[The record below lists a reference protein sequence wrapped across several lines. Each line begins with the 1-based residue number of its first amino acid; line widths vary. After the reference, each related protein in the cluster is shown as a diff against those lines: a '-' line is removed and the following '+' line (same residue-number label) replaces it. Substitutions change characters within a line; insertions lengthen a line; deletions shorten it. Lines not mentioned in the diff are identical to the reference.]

1 MRGDQQTRI
10 TFTMMSMAQQQHTM
24 CAINNSM
31 QQQLSCPALSIPK
44 PELGFSPGGSLTS
57 PGNSCSSSGTLLSSP
72 HCSPE
77 VTTAACGQQQDMGM
91 LAAAGHFAGG
101 REWLYRLVTFPAYF
115 TPCVGCCG
123 GSRAPKREQLM
134 TLFDTCSPYQVYC
147 SHCPEVK
154 GRPEGTLL
162 QVRRSAFKDV
172 VKATDIA
179 RFGCCVA
186 GVQQY
191 TLNGSKVIYLNREQA
206 PERKGSGASS
216 APAQCSVDGRAMMD
230 KSSQYCSLKC
240 KMHAEDPGFNTW
252 LDTQDPSVRIL
263 AQAAA
268 DAPPRPTAA
277 CKRANPCSSACSS
290 ENASAATDAPGSAAS
305 SGSRPAKKPARAA
318 SGSVSSAEA
327 AAAAAAIPAA
337 VTMDMPGYG
346 APCMSMGMGSRV
358 MVAPP
363 GAGSYMQTPHQAQQQ
378 QTIPGM
384 QRAASACLPGSS
396 TAAAPSGLRRVRIS
410 LAGQPRQQ
418 SAPSAFSLEAALA
431 DPLLQPAAAAA
442 AAGLP
447 AGMVCGKD
455 CLLPCCNE
463 DMFSLSGSWD
473 SALDSALSSP
483 SQLAGLEDLEDLE
496 AWASSGAED
505 DGCCMSPA
513 LINAPRSAF
522 GSASS
527 SAGEWWLPAAGPF
540 AEAGMGA
547 LVVGGAD
554 GGDGGLLGDAED
566 DAVLL
571 LPGSG
576 SGSGYEC
583 CDMVMSLLA
592 AESLSGAAL
601 MLH

>member
-1 MRGDQQTRI
+1 
-10 TFTMMSMAQQQHTM
+10 MAQQQHPM
-24 CAINNSM
+24 CVANNSLQQQ

-44 PELGFSPGGSLTS
+44 PELGSPAGGSFTS

-72 HCSPE
+72 HCSSE
-77 VTTAACGQQQDMGM
+77 VTTVACGQQQDLGM
-91 LAAAGHFAGG
+91 IAAAAQFGG
-101 REWLYRLVTFPAYF
+101 SREWLYRLVTFPSYF
-115 TPCVGCCG
+115 TPCVSCCG

-134 TLFDTCSPYQVYC
+134 TLFDTACPYQVYC

-154 GRPEGTLL
+154 SRTDGSLL

-179 RFGCCVA
+179 RFGCDVA

-240 KMHAEDPGFNTW
+240 KMHAEDPGFNSW

-268 DAPPRPTAA
+268 NAPPRPTVA

-290 ENASAATDAPGSAAS
+290 EDASAATDASGSAAS
-305 SGSRPAKKPARAA
+305 SGSRPAKKPARTA
-318 SGSVSSAEA
+318 SGSVSSFDA
-327 AAAAAAIPAA
+327 AAAAAVPAA
-337 VTMDMPGYG
+337 VTMDMPCYG
-346 APCMSMGMGSRV
+346 IPRMSMGMGSRV

-363 GAGSYMQTPHQAQQQ
+363 GVAPLPAAGSYMQPHQPQMM
-378 QTIPGM
+378 PGM
-384 QRAASACLPGSS
+384 RRAASACLPGSS
-396 TAAAPSGLRRVRIS
+396 SAAAAAAPVGLRRVRIS
-410 LAGQPRQQ
+410 LAGQQRQQ
-418 SAPSAFSLEAALA
+418 SAPSALSLEAALTE
-431 DPLLQPAAAAA
+431 PLLQPAAAP
-442 AAGLP
+442 GVP

-483 SQLAGLEDLEDLE
+483 SQLAGLEDFEDLE

-505 DGCCMSPA
+505 DGCMSPA

-527 SAGEWWLPAAGPF
+527 SAGEWWLSAAGPF
-540 AEAGMGA
+540 ADAGMGA
-547 LVVGGAD
+547 LVMGSAE
-554 GGDGGLLGDAED
+554 GGDGGVLGAAED
-566 DAVLL
+566 DDGALL
-571 LPGSG
+571 LPGS
-576 SGSGYEC
+576 SSGYEC
-583 CDMVMSLLA
+583 CDMVMSMMA